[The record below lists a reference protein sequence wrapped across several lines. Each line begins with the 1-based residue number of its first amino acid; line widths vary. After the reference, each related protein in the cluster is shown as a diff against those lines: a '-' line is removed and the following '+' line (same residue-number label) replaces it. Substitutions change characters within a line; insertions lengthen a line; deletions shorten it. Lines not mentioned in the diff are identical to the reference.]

1 MSGYATADAGKKA
14 IIDGIINAKVAP
26 SKDNLLDQMMMGNVQ
41 QNKGSPD
48 YVNAH
53 NQYSKLQPYL
63 NTSDPSTI
71 VNASQNGVLNSDDL
85 AKIQKYAP

>member
-48 YVNAH
+48 YVNAQ
-53 NQYSKLQPYL
+53 NQFTKLQPYL
-63 NTSDPSTI
+63 NTGDPTSI
-71 VNASQNGVLNSDDL
+71 VNAATN
-85 AKIQKYAP
+85 